1 MEIKKGLSFQM
12 ALQNVKD
19 NQKFFYG
26 AIIGTPLIIYVFIVL
41 AENRIIP
48 EKAAIVMSQGLF
60 LGAVFLLWSIICGN
74 YSKKPK

>member
-26 AIIGTPLIIYVFIVL
+26 AIICTPLIIYAFIVL

-48 EKAAIVMSQGLF
+48 EKMAIVMSQGLF
-60 LGAVFLLWSIICGN
+60 LGAVLLLWSIICGK